1 MDNDLAFATIDELAP
16 RIKSGELSPVTLVEN
31 CLSRI
36 AAHGKTLNSFLAVF
50 EDQAR
55 EDATVLE
62 AEIKAGKWRGPLHGI
77 PIGLK
82 DLVDVA
88 GTVTTG
94 GSTILKDNVA
104 SADATITRKLKDA
117 GAIIMGKT
125 HMVEFAM
132 GASGINPH
140 YGPGHNP
147 WNTDRITCGS
157 SIGSGN
163 AVGGGL
169 IYGAIG
175 SDTGGSIRMPAAVCG
190 IAGLKPTYGVVSR
203 AGVLDLSWS
212 CDHVGPMTR
221 SVADAA
227 HMMNALAGYDA
238 ADPASSGETPPDYAA
253 AMGGSLAGVRVGVP
267 EHYFFEG
274 IDAEIEAAVR
284 SAIELMASQG
294 ATVTTISM
302 DWVRLGRPINVGIL
316 IPEAVSVH
324 EKWLNEHRDQ
334 YSPEVLSRLS
344 GGVGISAL
352 DYIKAQ
358 RSRAWFIE
366 KMNVAMADVDVLV
379 TPTIPIQTPTIEG
392 CTPVPGENVARD
404 GAELGNFTGVFNT
417 TGSPSLS
424 MTCGFTGD
432 GMPIGMMIT
441 GKAHRDDVVL
451 GVGDAYERVAGWQAR
466 RPEAYA

>member
-31 CLSRI
+31 CLERI
-36 AAHGKTLNSFLAVF
+36 AAHGETLNSFLAVF

-55 EDATVLE
+55 EDARVAE
-62 AEIKAGKWRGPLHGI
+62 AEIKAGNWRGPLHGI

-94 GSTILKDNVA
+94 GSTILKDNMA
-104 SADATITRKLKDA
+104 SADATITRKLKDP
-117 GAIIMGKT
+117 GAIIIGKT

-132 GASGINPH
+132 GATGINPH
-140 YGPGHNP
+140 YGAGHNP
-147 WNTDRITCGS
+147 WNIDRITCGS

-169 IYGAIG
+169 VYGAIG
-175 SDTGGSIRMPAAVCG
+175 SDTGGSIRMPAAVNG

-221 SVADAA
+221 SVVDAA

-238 ADPASSGETPPDYAA
+238 ADPASSNEPPPDYAA
-253 AMGGSLAGVRVGVP
+253 ATGGSLDGVRVGVP
-267 EHYFFEG
+267 EHYFFE
-274 IDAEIEAAVR
+274 DVDPQIEAAVR
-284 SAIELMASQG
+284 AAIELMAERG
-294 ATVTTISM
+294 ATVTTIPM

-316 IPEAVSVH
+316 IPEALSVH

-344 GGVGISAL
+344 AGVGIGAI
-352 DYIKAQ
+352 DYIRAQ

-392 CTPVPGENVARD
+392 CTPAPGENVARD
-404 GAELGNFTGVFNT
+404 GGELGNFTGVFNT

-424 MTCGFTGD
+424 MTCGFTDD
-432 GMPIGMMIT
+432 GMPIGMMIS

-451 GVGDAYERVAGWQAR
+451 SVGDAYERVAGWTER
-466 RPEAYA
+466 RPAAFT

>member
-1 MDNDLAFATIDELAP
+1 MDNDLAFASIDELAP
-16 RIKSGELSPVTLVEN
+16 RIKSGEISPITLVEN
-31 CLSRI
+31 CLERI
-36 AAHGKTLNSFLAVF
+36 AAHNESLNSFLAVF
-50 EDQAR
+50 EDQALA
-55 EDATVLE
+55 DAQL
-62 AEIKAGKWRGPLHGI
+62 ADADISSGNWRGPLHGI

-94 GSTILKDNVA
+94 GSTILKDNMA
-104 SADATITRKLKDA
+104 SSDATITRKLKDA
-117 GAIIMGKT
+117 GAIIIGKT

-147 WNTDRITCGS
+147 WNLDRITCGS

-163 AVGGGL
+163 AVGAGL

-221 SVADAA
+221 RVADAA
-227 HMMNALAGYDA
+227 HMMNALSGYDS
-238 ADPASSGETPPDYAA
+238 ADPASSSETPPDYATA
-253 AMGGSLAGVRVGVP
+253 LGASLEGIRVGVP

-274 IDAEIEAAVR
+274 IDPDIESAVR
-284 SAIELMASQG
+284 SAIELMASHG
-294 ATVTTISM
+294 ATVTILPM
-302 DWVRLGRPINVGIL
+302 DWVRLGRLINVGIL

-324 EKWLNEHRDQ
+324 EKWLNAHRDQ
-334 YSPEVLSRLS
+334 YSPEVLSRLTS
-344 GGVGISAL
+344 GIGISAF

-358 RSRAWFIE
+358 RSRAWFID

-379 TPTIPIQTPTIEG
+379 TPTVPIQTPTIEG
-392 CTPVPGENVARD
+392 CTPAPGENVARD
-404 GAELGNFTGVFNT
+404 GADLGNFTGVFNT
-417 TGSPSLS
+417 TGSPSLNV
-424 MTCGFTGD
+424 TCGFTDD

-451 GVGDAYERVAGWQAR
+451 SVGDAYERVAGWHER
-466 RPEAYA
+466 RPPLFS